1 MKRIKISLASLALVA
16 AVGSVQAQDENG
28 KWAIGFGINAV
39 DIRTP
44 HQFGDF
50 LKDWGGTKDLNI
62 LPAVTKLSVAR
73 YIGAG
78 FSAEIE
84 GSLNKIKEGFDGYSE
99 DKSFWNANLQ
109 AKYALRRLFTTES
122 GWFDPYIKVGGGYT
136 AYESRFDDKEGG
148 FKALAGG
155 GINFWFTDHLG
166 VNLQTGYH
174 HGFQK
179 NGTDYFQ
186 HSAGIVI
193 KFGAKDTDKD
203 GIPDNKDA
211 CPEVPGL
218 KEFNGCPDTDGDG
231 IPDKD
236 DACPQVKGPK
246 EFNGCPDTDGDGI
259 PDKDDACPEVAGPKE
274 FNGCP
279 DTDGDGIPDKD
290 DKCPDVAGPA
300 ENGGC
305 PWPDTDGDGVLDKD
319 DLCPEVAGPA
329 SNKGCPEPDENEQ
342 KKLNQYAKTILFDTG
357 KSTIKFE
364 SAEIL
369 NQIINVLKKYPNSR
383 FRIEGHTDNVG
394 KDEYNLGL
402 SQRRAQAVTNYFKSK
417 GLAGSRFTTK
427 WYGEKNPV
435 ASNDTPEG
443 RAKNRR
449 VNVVIV
455 PNEKMKAEA
464 KKQAGQ

>member
-16 AVGSVQAQDENG
+16 TVGSVQAQDENS

-99 DKSFWNANLQ
+99 DKSFWSANLQ

-193 KFGAKDTDKD
+193 KFGSKDTDKD

-211 CPEVPGL
+211 CPEVAGL

-231 IPDKD
+231 IADKD
-236 DACPQVKGPK
+236 DACPQVKGLK

-259 PDKDDACPEVAGPKE
+259 ADKDDACPEVAGPKE

-279 DTDGDGIPDKD
+279 DTDGDGIADKD

-329 SNKGCPEPDENEQ
+329 SNKGCPEPDEKEQ
-342 KKLNQYAKTILFDTG
+342 KQLNQYAKTILFDTG
-357 KSTIKFE
+357 KATIKFQ
-364 SAEIL
+364 SAEVL
-369 NQIINVLKKYPNSR
+369 NQILNVLKKYPNSR
-383 FRIEGHTDNVG
+383 FRIEGHTDSIG
-394 KDEYNLGL
+394 K
-402 SQRRAQAVTNYFKSK
+402 
-417 GLAGSRFTTK
+417 
-427 WYGEKNPV
+427 
-435 ASNDTPEG
+435 
-443 RAKNRR
+443 RAKNMILSQNRADAVKVYLIQGGIDAGRLESQGFGPDRPIASNKNKKGRELNRR
-449 VNVVIV
+449 VEINLI
-455 PNEKMKAEA
+455 K
-464 KKQAGQ
+464 

>member
-16 AVGSVQAQDENG
+16 TVGSVQAQDENS

-99 DKSFWNANLQ
+99 DKSFWSANLQ

-203 GIPDNKDA
+203 GIPD
-211 CPEVPGL
+211 
-218 KEFNGCPDTDGDG
+218 
-231 IPDKD
+231 KD
-236 DACPQVKGPK
+236 DACPDVAGPK

-259 PDKDDACPEVAGPKE
+259 PDKDDACPDVAGLKE

-279 DTDGDGIPDKD
+279 DTDGDGIADKDDACPEVAGLKEFNGCPDTDGDGVPDKD

-329 SNKGCPEPDENEQ
+329 SNKGCPEPTTDDQ

-357 KSTIKFE
+357 KATIKFE

-383 FRIEGHTDNVG
+383 FRIEGHTDSTG
-394 KDEYNLGL
+394 KKQKNIEL
-402 SQRRAQAVTNYFKSK
+402 SQNRADAVKIYLIQ
-417 GLAGSRFTTK
+417 GGI
-427 WYGEKNPV
+427 
-435 ASNDTPEG
+435 ASNRLESQGFGPEKPIASNKNKKG
-443 RAKNRR
+443 RALNRR
-449 VNVVIV
+449 VEINLI
-455 PNEKMKAEA
+455 K
-464 KKQAGQ
+464 

>member
-1 MKRIKISLASLALVA
+1 MKRIKISLASLALIATVS
-16 AVGSVQAQDENG
+16 SVQAQDENN
-28 KWAIGFGINAV
+28 KWSIGFGVNTV

-44 HQFGDF
+44 HDFGQF
-50 LKDWGGTKDLNI
+50 LKDWGGPSDLNV
-62 LPAVTKLSVAR
+62 LPAITKLSVAR

-78 FSAEIE
+78 FSAEVD
-84 GSLNKIKEGFDGYSE
+84 GSLNKIKKGFNGVSQDE
-99 DKSFWNANLQ
+99 SFWNANLQ
-109 AKYALRRLFTTES
+109 VKYALRRLFTTES
-122 GWFDPYIKVGGGYT
+122 GWFDPYLKLGGGYT
-136 AYESRFDDKEGG
+136 SYKSEYAEKDGG
-148 FKALAGG
+148 VKLLAGG

-166 VNLQTGYH
+166 LNVQTGYN

-179 NGTDYFQ
+179 DGTDYFQ

-203 GIPDNKDA
+203 GIPDKDDA
-211 CPEVPGL
+211 CPDVAGP

-279 DTDGDGIPDKD
+279 DTDGDGIADKD

-319 DLCPEVAGPA
+319 DQCVNEAGPA
-329 SNKGCPEPDENEQ
+329 SNNGCPEPNDDDQ
-342 KKLNQYAKTILFDTG
+342 KRLNQYAKTILFDTG
-357 KSTIKFE
+357 KATIKFQ
-364 SAEIL
+364 SAEVL
-369 NQIINVLKKYPNSR
+369 NQIINVLKKFPKSR
-383 FRIEGHTDNVG
+383 FRIEGYTDSTG
-394 KDEYNLGL
+394 KKQKNIEL
-402 SQRRAQAVTNYFKSK
+402 SQNRADAVKIYLIQGGIDQSRLESK
-417 GLAGSRFTTK
+417 G
-427 WYGEKNPV
+427 YGPENPI
-435 ASNDTPEG
+435 ASNKTRKG
-443 RAKNRR
+443 RELNRR
-449 VNVVIV
+449 VEINLI
-455 PNEKMKAEA
+455 
-464 KKQAGQ
+464 KK

>member
-16 AVGSVQAQDENG
+16 TVGSVQAQDENS

-193 KFGAKDTDKD
+193 KFGSKDTDKD

-211 CPEVPGL
+211 CPEVAGL

-236 DACPQVKGPK
+236 DACPQVK
-246 EFNGCPDTDGDGI
+246 
-259 PDKDDACPEVAGPKE
+259 GPKE

-329 SNKGCPEPDENEQ
+329 SNKGCPEPTTDDQ

-357 KSTIKFE
+357 KATIKFE

-383 FRIEGHTDNVG
+383 FRIEGHTDSTG
-394 KDEYNLGL
+394 KKQTNIEL
-402 SQRRAQAVTNYFKSK
+402 SQNRADAVKIYLIQ
-417 GLAGSRFTTK
+417 GGI
-427 WYGEKNPV
+427 
-435 ASNDTPEG
+435 ASNRLESQGFGPEKPIASNKNKKG
-443 RAKNRR
+443 RALNRR
-449 VNVVIV
+449 VEINLI
-455 PNEKMKAEA
+455 K
-464 KKQAGQ
+464 

>member
-16 AVGSVQAQDENG
+16 TVGSVQAQDENS

-99 DKSFWNANLQ
+99 DKSFWSANLQ

-193 KFGAKDTDKD
+193 KFGSKDTDKD

-231 IPDKD
+231 IADKD
-236 DACPQVKGPK
+236 DACPQVKGLK

-259 PDKDDACPEVAGPKE
+259 ADKDDACPEVAGPKE

-279 DTDGDGIPDKD
+279 DTDGDGIADKD

-329 SNKGCPEPDENEQ
+329 SNKGCPEPDEKEQ
-342 KKLNQYAKTILFDTG
+342 KQLNQYAKTILFDIG
-357 KSTIKFE
+357 KATIKFQ
-364 SAEIL
+364 SAEVL

-383 FRIEGHTDNVG
+383 FRIEGHTDSTG
-394 KDEYNLGL
+394 KKAKNMIL
-402 SQRRAQAVTNYFKSK
+402 SQNRADAVKVYLIQ
-417 GLAGSRFTTK
+417 GGIDAGRLESQGF
-427 WYGEKNPV
+427 GPEKPI
-435 ASNDTPEG
+435 ASNKNKKG
-443 RAKNRR
+443 RELNRR
-449 VNVVIV
+449 VEINLI
-455 PNEKMKAEA
+455 K
-464 KKQAGQ
+464 

>member
-16 AVGSVQAQDENG
+16 TVGSVQAQDENS

-99 DKSFWNANLQ
+99 DKSFWSANLQ

-193 KFGAKDTDKD
+193 KFGSKDTDKD

-211 CPEVPGL
+211 CPEVAGL

-231 IPDKD
+231 IADKD

-279 DTDGDGIPDKD
+279 DTDGDGIADKD

-319 DLCPEVAGPA
+319 DQCPDEAGPA
-329 SNKGCPEPDENEQ
+329 SNNGCPEPNDDDQ
-342 KKLNQYAKTILFDTG
+342 KRLNQYAKTILFDTG
-357 KSTIKFE
+357 KASIKFE

-369 NQIINVLKKYPNSR
+369 NQIINVLKKFPNSR
-383 FRIEGHTDNVG
+383 FRIEGHTDSVG
-394 KDEYNLGL
+394 K
-402 SQRRAQAVTNYFKSK
+402 
-417 GLAGSRFTTK
+417 
-427 WYGEKNPV
+427 
-435 ASNDTPEG
+435 
-443 RAKNRR
+443 RAKNILLSQNRADAVKIYLIQGGIDQSRLESIGYGPDKPIASNKNKKGRELNRR
-449 VNVVIV
+449 VEINLI
-455 PNEKMKAEA
+455 K
-464 KKQAGQ
+464 

>member
-1 MKRIKISLASLALVA
+1 MVA
-16 AVGSVQAQDENG
+16 TVGSVQAQDENS

-99 DKSFWNANLQ
+99 DKSFWSANLQ

-193 KFGAKDTDKD
+193 KFGSKDTDKD

-211 CPEVPGL
+211 CPEVAGL

-329 SNKGCPEPDENEQ
+329 SNKGCPEPTTDDQ

-357 KSTIKFE
+357 KATIKFE

-383 FRIEGHTDNVG
+383 FRIEGHTDSTG
-394 KDEYNLGL
+394 KKQKNIEL
-402 SQRRAQAVTNYFKSK
+402 SQNRADAVKIYLIQ
-417 GLAGSRFTTK
+417 GGI
-427 WYGEKNPV
+427 
-435 ASNDTPEG
+435 ASNRLESQGFGPEKPIASNKNKKG
-443 RAKNRR
+443 RALNRR
-449 VNVVIV
+449 VEINLI
-455 PNEKMKAEA
+455 K
-464 KKQAGQ
+464 

>member
-16 AVGSVQAQDENG
+16 TVGSVQAQDENS

-99 DKSFWNANLQ
+99 DKSFWSANLQ

-193 KFGAKDTDKD
+193 KFGSKDTDKD

-211 CPEVPGL
+211 CPEVAGL

-231 IPDKD
+231 I
-236 DACPQVKGPK
+236 A
-246 EFNGCPDTDGDGI
+246 
-259 PDKDDACPEVAGPKE
+259 
-274 FNGCP
+274 
-279 DTDGDGIPDKD
+279 DKD

-319 DLCPEVAGPA
+319 DQCVNEAGPA
-329 SNKGCPEPDENEQ
+329 SNNGCPEPNDDDQ
-342 KKLNQYAKTILFDTG
+342 KRLNQYAKTILFDTG
-357 KSTIKFE
+357 KATIKFE

-369 NQIINVLKKYPNSR
+369 NQIINVLKKFPNSR
-383 FRIEGHTDNVG
+383 FRIEGHTDSTG
-394 KDEYNLGL
+394 KKAKNIEL
-402 SQRRAQAVTNYFKSK
+402 SQNRADAVKIYLIQGGIDQSRLESK
-417 GLAGSRFTTK
+417 G
-427 WYGEKNPV
+427 YGPERPI
-435 ASNDTPEG
+435 ASNKNKKG
-443 RAKNRR
+443 RELNRR
-449 VNVVIV
+449 VEINLI
-455 PNEKMKAEA
+455 K
-464 KKQAGQ
+464 

>member
-236 DACPQVKGPK
+236 DACP
-246 EFNGCPDTDGDGI
+246 
-259 PDKDDACPEVAGPKE
+259 EVAGPKK

-329 SNKGCPEPDENEQ
+329 SNKGCPEPDEKEQ
-342 KKLNQYAKTILFDTG
+342 KQLNQYAKTILFDTG

-364 SAEIL
+364 SAEVL

-383 FRIEGHTDNVG
+383 FRIEGHTDSTG
-394 KDEYNLGL
+394 KKAKNMIL
-402 SQRRAQAVTNYFKSK
+402 SQNRADAVKVYLIQ
-417 GLAGSRFTTK
+417 GGIDAGRLESQGF
-427 WYGEKNPV
+427 GPEKPI
-435 ASNDTPEG
+435 ASNKNKKG
-443 RAKNRR
+443 RELNRR
-449 VNVVIV
+449 VEINLI
-455 PNEKMKAEA
+455 K
-464 KKQAGQ
+464 

>member
-16 AVGSVQAQDENG
+16 AVGSVQAQDENS

-99 DKSFWNANLQ
+99 DKSFWSANLQ

-193 KFGAKDTDKD
+193 KFGSKDTDKD

-211 CPEVPGL
+211 CPEVAGL

-231 IPDKD
+231 IADKD
-236 DACPQVKGPK
+236 DACPQVKGLK

-279 DTDGDGIPDKD
+279 DTDGDGIADKD

-300 ENGGC
+300 ENAGC

-329 SNKGCPEPDENEQ
+329 SNKGCPEPDEKEQ
-342 KKLNQYAKTILFDTG
+342 KQLNQYAKTILFDTG
-357 KSTIKFE
+357 KATIKFE
-364 SAEIL
+364 SAEVL
-369 NQIINVLKKYPNSR
+369 NQILNVLKKYPNSR
-383 FRIEGHTDNVG
+383 FRIEGHTDSTG
-394 KDEYNLGL
+394 KKAKNMIL
-402 SQRRAQAVTNYFKSK
+402 SQNRADAVKVYLIQ
-417 GLAGSRFTTK
+417 GGIDASRLESQGF
-427 WYGEKNPV
+427 GPEKPI
-435 ASNDTPEG
+435 ASNKNKKG
-443 RAKNRR
+443 RELNRR
-449 VNVVIV
+449 VEINLI
-455 PNEKMKAEA
+455 K
-464 KKQAGQ
+464 

>member
-16 AVGSVQAQDENG
+16 TVGSVQAQDENS

-193 KFGAKDTDKD
+193 KFGSKDTDKD

-279 DTDGDGIPDKD
+279 DTDGDGIADKD

-329 SNKGCPEPDENEQ
+329 SNKGCPEPDEKEQ
-342 KKLNQYAKTILFDTG
+342 KQLNQYAKTILFDTG
-357 KSTIKFE
+357 KATIKFQ
-364 SAEIL
+364 SAEVL

-383 FRIEGHTDNVG
+383 FRIEGHTDSTG
-394 KDEYNLGL
+394 KKAKNMIL
-402 SQRRAQAVTNYFKSK
+402 SQNRADSVKVYLIQ
-417 GLAGSRFTTK
+417 GGIDAGRLESQGF
-427 WYGEKNPV
+427 GPEKPI
-435 ASNDTPEG
+435 ASNKNKKG
-443 RAKNRR
+443 RELNRR
-449 VNVVIV
+449 VEINLI
-455 PNEKMKAEA
+455 K
-464 KKQAGQ
+464 

>member
-16 AVGSVQAQDENG
+16 TVGSVQAQDENS

-99 DKSFWNANLQ
+99 DKSFWSANLQ

-193 KFGAKDTDKD
+193 KFGSKDTDKD

-211 CPEVPGL
+211 CPEVAGL

-236 DACPQVKGPK
+236 DACPQVKGLK

-259 PDKDDACPEVAGPKE
+259 ADKDDACPEVAGPKE

-329 SNKGCPEPDENEQ
+329 SNKGCPEPNDDDQ
-342 KKLNQYAKTILFDTG
+342 KRLNQYAKTILFDTG
-357 KSTIKFE
+357 KATIKFE

-369 NQIINVLKKYPNSR
+369 NQIINVLKKFPNSR
-383 FRIEGHTDNVG
+383 FRIEGHTDSTG
-394 KDEYNLGL
+394 KKAKNIEL
-402 SQRRAQAVTNYFKSK
+402 SQNRADAVKIYLIQGGIASERLESK
-417 GLAGSRFTTK
+417 G
-427 WYGEKNPV
+427 YGPEKPI
-435 ASNDTPEG
+435 ASNKNKKG
-443 RAKNRR
+443 RALNRR
-449 VNVVIV
+449 VEINLI
-455 PNEKMKAEA
+455 K
-464 KKQAGQ
+464 

>member
-16 AVGSVQAQDENG
+16 TVGSVQAQDENS

-99 DKSFWNANLQ
+99 DKSFWSANLQ

-193 KFGAKDTDKD
+193 KFGSKDTDKD

-211 CPEVPGL
+211 CPEVAGL

-319 DLCPEVAGPA
+319 DLCPNEAGPA
-329 SNKGCPEPDENEQ
+329 SNQGCPEPNDDDQ
-342 KKLNQYAKTILFDTG
+342 KRLNQYAKTILFDNG
-357 KSTIKFE
+357 KATIKFE

-383 FRIEGHTDNVG
+383 FRIEGHTDSTG
-394 KDEYNLGL
+394 KKQKNIEL
-402 SQRRAQAVTNYFKSK
+402 SQNRADAVKIYLIQ
-417 GLAGSRFTTK
+417 GGI
-427 WYGEKNPV
+427 
-435 ASNDTPEG
+435 ASNRLESQGFGPEKPIASNKNKKG
-443 RAKNRR
+443 RALNRR
-449 VNVVIV
+449 VEINLI
-455 PNEKMKAEA
+455 K
-464 KKQAGQ
+464 

>member
-16 AVGSVQAQDENG
+16 TVGSVQAQDENS

-99 DKSFWNANLQ
+99 DKSFWSANLQ

-193 KFGAKDTDKD
+193 KFGSKDTDKD

-211 CPEVPGL
+211 CPEVAGL

-231 IPDKD
+231 I
-236 DACPQVKGPK
+236 A
-246 EFNGCPDTDGDGI
+246 
-259 PDKDDACPEVAGPKE
+259 DKDDACPEVAGPKE

-279 DTDGDGIPDKD
+279 DTDGDGIADKD

-319 DLCPEVAGPA
+319 DLCPNEAGPA
-329 SNKGCPEPDENEQ
+329 SNQGCPEPNDDDQ
-342 KKLNQYAKTILFDTG
+342 KRLNQYAKTILFDNG
-357 KSTIKFE
+357 KATIKFE

-383 FRIEGHTDNVG
+383 FRIEGHTDSTG
-394 KDEYNLGL
+394 
-402 SQRRAQAVTNYFKSK
+402 R
-417 GLAGSRFTTK
+417 
-427 WYGEKNPV
+427 
-435 ASNDTPEG
+435 
-443 RAKNRR
+443 RAKNIELSQNRADAVKVYLIQGGIASNRLESVGYGPDKPIASNKNKKGRALNRR
-449 VNVVIV
+449 VEINLI
-455 PNEKMKAEA
+455 
-464 KKQAGQ
+464 KK

>member
-1 MKRIKISLASLALVA
+1 MKRIKISLASLALIA
-16 AVGSVQAQDENG
+16 TVGSVQAQDENN
-28 KWAIGFGINAV
+28 KWSIGFGVNTV

-44 HQFGDF
+44 HDFGDF
-50 LKDWGGTKDLNI
+50 LKDWGGARDLNV

-78 FSAEIE
+78 FSAEVD
-84 GSLNKIKEGFDGYSE
+84 GSMNRIKKGYKGIDQDE
-99 DKSFWNANLQ
+99 SFWNANLQ

-122 GWFDPYIKVGGGYT
+122 GWFDPYLKLGGGYT
-136 AYESRFDDKEGG
+136 SYKSEYSKEDGAV
-148 FKALAGG
+148 KLLAGG

-166 VNLQTGYH
+166 LNVQTGYN

-179 NGTDYFQ
+179 DGTDYFQ

-203 GIPDNKDA
+203 GIPDKDDA
-211 CPEVPGL
+211 CPDVAGP

-236 DACPQVKGPK
+236 DACPQVKGLK

-259 PDKDDACPEVAGPKE
+259 ADKDDACPEVAGPKE

-279 DTDGDGIPDKD
+279 DTDGDGIADKD

-300 ENGGC
+300 ENAGC

-329 SNKGCPEPDENEQ
+329 SNKGCPEPDEKEQ
-342 KKLNQYAKTILFDTG
+342 KQLNQYAKTILFDTG
-357 KSTIKFE
+357 KATIKFQ
-364 SAEIL
+364 SAEVL

-383 FRIEGHTDNVG
+383 FRIEGHTDSTG
-394 KDEYNLGL
+394 KKAKNMIL
-402 SQRRAQAVTNYFKSK
+402 SQNRADAVKVYLIQ
-417 GLAGSRFTTK
+417 GGIDAGRLESQGF
-427 WYGEKNPV
+427 GPEKPI
-435 ASNDTPEG
+435 ASNKNKKG
-443 RAKNRR
+443 RELNRR
-449 VNVVIV
+449 VEINLI
-455 PNEKMKAEA
+455 K
-464 KKQAGQ
+464 

>member
-16 AVGSVQAQDENG
+16 TVGSVQAQDENS

-193 KFGAKDTDKD
+193 KFGSKDTDKD

-211 CPEVPGL
+211 CPEVAGL

-236 DACPQVKGPK
+236 DACQQVKGLK

-259 PDKDDACPEVAGPKE
+259 ADKDDACPEVAGPKE

-279 DTDGDGIPDKD
+279 DTDGDGIADKD

-300 ENGGC
+300 ENAGC

-329 SNKGCPEPDENEQ
+329 SNKGCPEPDEKEQ
-342 KKLNQYAKTILFDTG
+342 KQLNQYAKTILFDTG
-357 KSTIKFE
+357 KATIKFQ
-364 SAEIL
+364 SAEVL

-383 FRIEGHTDNVG
+383 FRIEGHTDSTG
-394 KDEYNLGL
+394 KKAKNMIL
-402 SQRRAQAVTNYFKSK
+402 SQNRADAVKVYLIQ
-417 GLAGSRFTTK
+417 GGIDAGRLESQGF
-427 WYGEKNPV
+427 GPEKPI
-435 ASNDTPEG
+435 ASNKNKKG
-443 RAKNRR
+443 RELNRR
-449 VNVVIV
+449 VEINLI
-455 PNEKMKAEA
+455 K
-464 KKQAGQ
+464 

>member
-1 MKRIKISLASLALVA
+1 MKRIKISLASLALIATVS
-16 AVGSVQAQDENG
+16 SVQAQDENN
-28 KWAIGFGINAV
+28 KWSIGFGVNTV

-44 HQFGDF
+44 HDFGQF
-50 LKDWGGTKDLNI
+50 LKDWGGPSDLNV
-62 LPAVTKLSVAR
+62 LPAITKLSVAR

-78 FSAEIE
+78 FSAEVD
-84 GSLNKIKEGFDGYSE
+84 GSLNKIKKGFNGVSQDE
-99 DKSFWNANLQ
+99 SFWNANLQ

-122 GWFDPYIKVGGGYT
+122 GWFDPYLKLGGGYT
-136 AYESRFDDKEGG
+136 SYKSEYAEKDGG
-148 FKALAGG
+148 VKLLAGG

-166 VNLQTGYH
+166 LNVQTGYN

-179 NGTDYFQ
+179 DGTDYFQ

-203 GIPDNKDA
+203 GIPD
-211 CPEVPGL
+211 
-218 KEFNGCPDTDGDG
+218 
-231 IPDKD
+231 KD
-236 DACPQVKGPK
+236 DACPDVAGPK

-357 KSTIKFE
+357 KATIKFQ
-364 SAEIL
+364 SAEVL

-383 FRIEGHTDNVG
+383 FRIEGHTDSTG
-394 KDEYNLGL
+394 KKAKNMIL
-402 SQRRAQAVTNYFKSK
+402 SQNRADAVKVYLIQ
-417 GLAGSRFTTK
+417 GGIDAGRLESQGF
-427 WYGEKNPV
+427 GPEKPI
-435 ASNDTPEG
+435 ASNKNKKG
-443 RAKNRR
+443 RELNRR
-449 VNVVIV
+449 VEINLI
-455 PNEKMKAEA
+455 K
-464 KKQAGQ
+464 

>member
-16 AVGSVQAQDENG
+16 TVGSVQAQDENS

-99 DKSFWNANLQ
+99 DKSFWSANLQ

-179 NGTDYFQ
+179 DGTDYFQ

-193 KFGAKDTDKD
+193 KFGSKDTDKD

-211 CPEVPGL
+211 CPEVAGL

-231 IPDKD
+231 I
-236 DACPQVKGPK
+236 A
-246 EFNGCPDTDGDGI
+246 
-259 PDKDDACPEVAGPKE
+259 DKDDACPEVAGPKE

-279 DTDGDGIPDKD
+279 DTDGDGIADKD

-329 SNKGCPEPDENEQ
+329 SNKGCPEPDEKEQ
-342 KKLNQYAKTILFDTG
+342 KQLNQYAKTILFDTG
-357 KSTIKFE
+357 KATIKFQ
-364 SAEIL
+364 SAEVL

-383 FRIEGHTDNVG
+383 FRIEGHTDSTG
-394 KDEYNLGL
+394 KKAKNMIL
-402 SQRRAQAVTNYFKSK
+402 SQNRADAVKVYLIQ
-417 GLAGSRFTTK
+417 GGIDAGRLESQGF
-427 WYGEKNPV
+427 GPEKPI
-435 ASNDTPEG
+435 ASNKNKKG
-443 RAKNRR
+443 RELNRR
-449 VNVVIV
+449 VEINLI
-455 PNEKMKAEA
+455 K
-464 KKQAGQ
+464 

>member
-16 AVGSVQAQDENG
+16 TVGSVQAQDENS

-193 KFGAKDTDKD
+193 KFGSKDTDKD

-211 CPEVPGL
+211 CPEVAGL

-236 DACPQVKGPK
+236 DACPQVKGLK

-259 PDKDDACPEVAGPKE
+259 ADKDDACPEVAGPKE

-279 DTDGDGIPDKD
+279 DTDGDGIADKD

-329 SNKGCPEPDENEQ
+329 SNKGCPEPDEKEQ
-342 KKLNQYAKTILFDTG
+342 KQLNQYAKTILFDNG
-357 KSTIKFE
+357 KATIKFQ
-364 SAEIL
+364 SAEVL

-383 FRIEGHTDNVG
+383 FRIEGHTDSTG
-394 KDEYNLGL
+394 KKAKNMIL
-402 SQRRAQAVTNYFKSK
+402 SQNRADAVKVYLIQ
-417 GLAGSRFTTK
+417 GGIDAGRLESQGFGPDR
-427 WYGEKNPV
+427 PI
-435 ASNDTPEG
+435 ASNKNKKG
-443 RAKNRR
+443 RELNRR
-449 VNVVIV
+449 VEINLI
-455 PNEKMKAEA
+455 K
-464 KKQAGQ
+464 

>member
-193 KFGAKDTDKD
+193 KFGSKDTDKD

-211 CPEVPGL
+211 CPEVAGL
-218 KEFNGCPDTDGDG
+218 
-231 IPDKD
+231 
-236 DACPQVKGPK
+236 
-246 EFNGCPDTDGDGI
+246 
-259 PDKDDACPEVAGPKE
+259 KE

-329 SNKGCPEPDENEQ
+329 SNKGCPEPTTDDQ
-342 KKLNQYAKTILFDTG
+342 KKLNQYAKTILFDIG
-357 KSTIKFE
+357 KATIKFE

-383 FRIEGHTDNVG
+383 FRIEGHTDSTG
-394 KDEYNLGL
+394 KKQKNIEL
-402 SQRRAQAVTNYFKSK
+402 SQNRADAVKIYLIQ
-417 GLAGSRFTTK
+417 GGI
-427 WYGEKNPV
+427 
-435 ASNDTPEG
+435 ASNRLESQGFGPEKPIASNKNKKG
-443 RAKNRR
+443 RELNRR
-449 VNVVIV
+449 VEINLI
-455 PNEKMKAEA
+455 K
-464 KKQAGQ
+464 

>member
-1 MKRIKISLASLALVA
+1 MKRIKISLASLALLA
-16 AVGSVQAQDENG
+16 AVGSVQAQDENS

-193 KFGAKDTDKD
+193 KFGSKDTDKD

-211 CPEVPGL
+211 CPEVAGL
-218 KEFNGCPDTDGDG
+218 
-231 IPDKD
+231 
-236 DACPQVKGPK
+236 K

-259 PDKDDACPEVAGPKE
+259 PDKDDACPEVAGPKQ

-279 DTDGDGIPDKD
+279 DTDGDGIADKD

-300 ENGGC
+300 ENAGC

-329 SNKGCPEPDENEQ
+329 SNKGCPEPDEKEQ
-342 KKLNQYAKTILFDTG
+342 KQLNQYAKTILFDTG
-357 KSTIKFE
+357 KATIKFQ
-364 SAEIL
+364 SAEVL
-369 NQIINVLKKYPNSR
+369 NQILNVLKKYPNSR
-383 FRIEGHTDNVG
+383 FRIEGHTDSVG
-394 KDEYNLGL
+394 KKAKNMIL
-402 SQRRAQAVTNYFKSK
+402 SQNRADAVKVYLIQ
-417 GLAGSRFTTK
+417 GGIDASRLESQGF
-427 WYGEKNPV
+427 GPEKPV
-435 ASNDTPEG
+435 ADNKTKAG
-443 RAKNRR
+443 REQNRR
-449 VNVVIV
+449 VEINLV
-455 PNEKMKAEA
+455 K
-464 KKQAGQ
+464 

>member
-16 AVGSVQAQDENG
+16 TVGSVQAQDENS

-99 DKSFWNANLQ
+99 DKSFWSANLQ

-193 KFGAKDTDKD
+193 KFGSKDTDKD

-211 CPEVPGL
+211 CPEVAGL

-279 DTDGDGIPDKD
+279 DTDGDGIADKD

-329 SNKGCPEPDENEQ
+329 SNKGCPEPDEKEQ
-342 KKLNQYAKTILFDTG
+342 KQLNQYAKTILFDTG
-357 KSTIKFE
+357 KATIKFQ
-364 SAEIL
+364 SAEVL

-383 FRIEGHTDNVG
+383 FRIKGHTDSTG
-394 KDEYNLGL
+394 KKAKNMIL
-402 SQRRAQAVTNYFKSK
+402 SQNRADAVKVYLIQ
-417 GLAGSRFTTK
+417 GGIDAGRLESQGF
-427 WYGEKNPV
+427 GPEKPI
-435 ASNDTPEG
+435 ASNKNKKG
-443 RAKNRR
+443 RELNRR
-449 VNVVIV
+449 VEINLI
-455 PNEKMKAEA
+455 K
-464 KKQAGQ
+464 

>member
-16 AVGSVQAQDENG
+16 TVGSVQAQDENS

-99 DKSFWNANLQ
+99 DKSFWSANLQ

-193 KFGAKDTDKD
+193 KFGSKDTDKD

-211 CPEVPGL
+211 CPEVAGL

-231 IPDKD
+231 I
-236 DACPQVKGPK
+236 A
-246 EFNGCPDTDGDGI
+246 
-259 PDKDDACPEVAGPKE
+259 DKDDACPEVAGPKE

-279 DTDGDGIPDKD
+279 DTDGDGIADKD
-290 DKCPDVAGPA
+290 DKCPDVAGPV

-329 SNKGCPEPDENEQ
+329 SNKGCPEPNDDDQ
-342 KKLNQYAKTILFDTG
+342 KRLNQYAKTILFDTG
-357 KSTIKFE
+357 KATIKFE

-369 NQIINVLKKYPNSR
+369 NQIINVLKKFPNSR
-383 FRIEGHTDNVG
+383 FRIEGHTDSTG
-394 KDEYNLGL
+394 KKAKNMIL
-402 SQRRAQAVTNYFKSK
+402 SQNRADAVKVYLIQ
-417 GLAGSRFTTK
+417 GGIDAGRLESQGF
-427 WYGEKNPV
+427 GPEKPI
-435 ASNDTPEG
+435 ASNKNKKG
-443 RAKNRR
+443 RELNRR
-449 VNVVIV
+449 VEINLI
-455 PNEKMKAEA
+455 K
-464 KKQAGQ
+464 

>member
-16 AVGSVQAQDENG
+16 TVGSVQAQDENS
-28 KWAIGFGINAV
+28 KWAIGFGINSV

-84 GSLNKIKEGFDGYSE
+84 GSLNKIKKGFDGYSE
-99 DKSFWNANLQ
+99 DKSFWSANLQ

-193 KFGAKDTDKD
+193 KFGSKDTDKD

-211 CPEVPGL
+211 CPEVAGL

-236 DACPQVKGPK
+236 DACPQVKGLK
-246 EFNGCPDTDGDGI
+246 EFNGCPDTDGDDI
-259 PDKDDACPEVAGPKE
+259 ADKDDACPEVAGPKE

-279 DTDGDGIPDKD
+279 DTDGDGIADKD

-329 SNKGCPEPDENEQ
+329 SNKGCPEPNDDDQ
-342 KKLNQYAKTILFDTG
+342 KRLNQYAKTILFDTG
-357 KSTIKFE
+357 KATIKFE

-369 NQIINVLKKYPNSR
+369 NQIINVLKKFPNSR
-383 FRIEGHTDNVG
+383 FRIEGHTDSTG
-394 KDEYNLGL
+394 KKAKNIEL
-402 SQRRAQAVTNYFKSK
+402 SQNRADAVKIYLIQGGIASERLESK
-417 GLAGSRFTTK
+417 G
-427 WYGEKNPV
+427 YGPEKPI
-435 ASNDTPEG
+435 ASNKNKKG
-443 RAKNRR
+443 RALNRR
-449 VNVVIV
+449 VEINLI
-455 PNEKMKAEA
+455 K
-464 KKQAGQ
+464 

>member
-16 AVGSVQAQDENG
+16 TVGSVQAQDENS

-99 DKSFWNANLQ
+99 DKSFWSANLQ

-193 KFGAKDTDKD
+193 KFGSKDTDKD

-231 IPDKD
+231 IADKD

-279 DTDGDGIPDKD
+279 DTDGDGIADKD

-319 DLCPEVAGPA
+319 DLCPNEPGPA
-329 SNKGCPEPDENEQ
+329 SNNGCPEPNDDDQ
-342 KKLNQYAKTILFDTG
+342 KRLNQYAKTILFDTG
-357 KSTIKFE
+357 KASIKFE

-369 NQIINVLKKYPNSR
+369 NQIINVLKKFPNSR
-383 FRIEGHTDNVG
+383 FRIEGHTDSVG
-394 KDEYNLGL
+394 KKQKNIEL
-402 SQRRAQAVTNYFKSK
+402 SQNRADAVKIYLIQ
-417 GLAGSRFTTK
+417 GGIDQSRLESIG
-427 WYGEKNPV
+427 YGPDKPI
-435 ASNDTPEG
+435 ASNKNKKG
-443 RAKNRR
+443 RELNRR
-449 VNVVIV
+449 VEINLI
-455 PNEKMKAEA
+455 K
-464 KKQAGQ
+464 